1 MVLPVCDNPTGD
13 PFKGIVVNPGEEL
26 RAYGFGPG
34 DAWVRIDDVENPV
47 HLQFTTGNPL
57 GRALASEPGWF
68 AGLARRLVF
77 ITIRGPQ
84 AHPDRPGGPPHRL
97 CRRAAK
103 ILRGCSS

>member
-57 GRALASEPGWF
+57 GRALANEPGWF
-68 AGLARRLVF
+68 AGLARRRFSSLFVG
-77 ITIRGPQ
+77 R
-84 AHPDRPGGPPHRL
+84 RPILTDLEVRPTDYAGAL
-97 CRRAAK
+97 RRF
-103 ILRGCSS
+103 